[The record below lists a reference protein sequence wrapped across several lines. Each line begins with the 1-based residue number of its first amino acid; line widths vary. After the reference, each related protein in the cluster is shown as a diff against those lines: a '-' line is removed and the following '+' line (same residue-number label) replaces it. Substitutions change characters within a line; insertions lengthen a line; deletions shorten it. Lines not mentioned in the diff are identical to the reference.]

1 MVKSVSFFLN
11 SCIDIVIWT
20 LCKFL
25 AHHVQKRTLSSMY
38 YQFAA
43 SPSRLKLTSNLSSP
57 AMLLVTWQMSLSL
70 QMYRSL
76 VSLYRQRILVRADG
90 ERLCRRW
97 WVQLTQLRP
106 TRILKLTH
114 QGTAPE
120 RSLYP
125 QLLCCYSAPGSGGGV
140 LWWACLSVCLCVCL
154 SAIISPELQTRSSPS
169 FFVPVT
175 YDRGSILL

>member
-76 VSLYRQRILVRADG
+76 VSLYRQRIQLSVLVRADG
-90 ERLCRRW
+90 ERRCRRW

-106 TRILKLTH
+106 TRVLKLTWKLALEYTCSE
-114 QGTAPE
+114 QE
-120 RSLYP
+120 FSSL
-125 QLLCCYSAPGSGGGV
+125 QFSSVHV
-140 LWWACLSVCLCVCL
+140 LWTNFK
-154 SAIISPELQTRSSPS
+154 IR
-169 FFVPVT
+169 
-175 YDRGSILL
+175 YDTE